1 MLADTDMSHAV
12 EQCHEALFFNMG
24 QCCCAGSRTFVE
36 ESIYDEFLERTVEKA
51 KQRKIGNPF
60 ELDTQQGLQVD
71 REQFERILGY
81 IQLGQKEGAK
91 PLCGGKRFGE
101 CGFFIVLMVFGDV
114 QNDMRNAEEEIFG
127 PVQPLFKFKKTEE
140 VIERAKM
147 PGMAWLPLCSQGT
160 WTRPCT
166 SHRHFRLGRC
176 G

>member
-1 MLADTDMSHAV
+1 MSWTPSR
-12 EQCHEALFFNMG
+12 
-24 QCCCAGSRTFVE
+24 GS
-36 ESIYDEFLERTVEKA
+36 
-51 KQRKIGNPF
+51 
-60 ELDTQQGLQVD
+60 

-101 CGFFIVLMVFGDV
+101 CGFFIAPMVFGVV

-140 VIERAKM
+140 VIERAKR

-160 WTRPCT
+160 WTRSCT